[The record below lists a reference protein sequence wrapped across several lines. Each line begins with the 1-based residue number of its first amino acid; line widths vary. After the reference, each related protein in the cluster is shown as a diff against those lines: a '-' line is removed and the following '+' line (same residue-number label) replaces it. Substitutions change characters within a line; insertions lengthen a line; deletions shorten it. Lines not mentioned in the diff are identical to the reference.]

1 MKPQIFGNKNAPFGR
16 QQIAPSGKWG
26 LLFQE
31 KVFCSLLA
39 VGFRQRLEPGQRPFN
54 HLGLNAIG
62 NPEVAGSAEAAAGD
76 QQQVE
81 LLGPFTER
89 HVVRLRDRGNR

>member
-39 VGFRQRLEPGQRPFN
+39 VGFRQRLEPGQRPFD
-54 HLGLNAIG
+54 HFRLDAIG
-62 NPEVAGSAEAAAGD
+62 DPEVAGSTEAAAGD

-81 LLGPFTER
+81 FFGSLAEN
-89 HVVRLRDRGNR
+89 HVIRFQ